1 MSYRK
6 ILLRFLISVQCL
18 LILLSLSC
26 TQSPSES
33 ELTQGNGNIRIS
45 ARIIKSEGDYSG
57 SQENSLSKTAATTW
71 DSLMILVI
79 YSEGDTLKRSLR
91 ITPEDQ
97 LVTEVISQVPTGEDI
112 MVHVYTLNSSNRTR
126 IHSDS
131 ALIPELL
138 KNETENLSF
147 TLYPDMSSISF
158 SLYDLDSEIDS
169 VHAAFESGDTA
180 YQNGTASIAG
190 RAVFSIDYIPSGTS
204 GYITLTAYN
213 GSGDTL
219 HSYTKESLDLLT
231 INSLS
236 DSTIYEMWGD
246 FNGDITV
253 EAEIHSPGEVLVTGL
268 MDNENTLLQDT
279 SEEQCGLYIS
289 EIQPQNSYEFI
300 EIYNSGAYIDSAIDT
315 LYLHISSGSLYTLT
329 DIVIDS
335 FYVVSGASAE
345 FSDTV
350 IPGIV
355 TEIVSTGNAMS
366 LYSKDYKL
374 IDRVYFHEDKWPI
387 QSNRSIVLDT
397 LLATGEIYNN
407 YYDNWRRAESVYIE
421 TEEETLYGTPG
432 RSGI

>member
-1 MSYRK
+1 MSCRK
-6 ILLRFLISVQCL
+6 KSLKFLVSVPCL
-18 LILLSLSC
+18 LILLSLRC
-26 TQSPSES
+26 TQNPSES
-33 ELTQGNGNIRIS
+33 GVTQGSGDIKVS
-45 ARIIKSEGDYSG
+45 ARIIQPEGDHSG
-57 SQENSLSKTAATTW
+57 SQGNNLSKTAATTW

-91 ITPEDQ
+91 ITPEDR

-112 MVHVYTLNSSNRTR
+112 MVQVYTLNSSNRTR
-126 IHSDS
+126 VHSDS

-138 KNETENLSF
+138 KNETKNLSF
-147 TLYPDMSSISF
+147 TLRPDMSSISL

-169 VHAAFESGDTA
+169 VHAVFKTSDTA
-180 YQNGTASIAG
+180 YQNGTTSVSG
-190 RAVFSIDYIPSGTS
+190 RAVFSIDYILSGTS

-213 GSGDTL
+213 DSGDTL
-219 HSYTKESLDLLT
+219 DSYTKESLEPLT

-236 DSTIYEMWGD
+236 DSTIYEMWGN

-253 EAEIHSPGEVLVTGL
+253 EAEIQSPGEVLVTGL
-268 MDNENTLLQDT
+268 MDKDNTLLQDT
-279 SEEQCGLYIS
+279 SEEECGLYIS
-289 EIQPQNSYEFI
+289 EIQAQNSHEFI

-335 FYVVSGASAE
+335 FYVVSGETAV

-355 TEIVSTGNAMS
+355 TEIVSTGNAIS

-374 IDRVYFHEDKWPI
+374 LDRVYFHDGEWPV

-397 LLATGEIYNN
+397 LVETAEIYNN
-407 YYDNWRRAESVYIE
+407 YYYNWGRAESVYID